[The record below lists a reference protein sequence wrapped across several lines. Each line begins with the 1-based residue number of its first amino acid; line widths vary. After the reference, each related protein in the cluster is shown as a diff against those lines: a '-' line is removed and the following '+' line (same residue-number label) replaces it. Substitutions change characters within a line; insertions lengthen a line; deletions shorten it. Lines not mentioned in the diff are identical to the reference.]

1 METNSIYSTSHRKHE
16 IAHELNNQPIEESI
30 MDSLENFSKQ
40 KKTRKNG
47 SNGDEFPLWIRIKN
61 YEQIYRRNLKTIL
74 ATHRRKRTHRRS

>member
-40 KKTRKNG
+40 KKQEKMDQMAMSSHYG
-47 SNGDEFPLWIRIKN
+47 FG
-61 YEQIYRRNLKTIL
+61 
-74 ATHRRKRTHRRS
+74 